1 MNHYRIKMKFILAFF
16 ALFVFIVFSCTST
29 DRHDAHVKSKTIQRI
44 DGRAKLEEA
53 FVDSVRIGRSGFNKV
68 SIFKYRTED
77 SNYVDVKFYKKLGND
92 WKLIQELQ
100 CSKDGDLGCDPKFAD
115 FNQDGR
121 MDLTIVTAV
130 AARGANQVRR
140 LFIYDEKRNR
150 LINMKNSEDYPNM
163 EYNSELN
170 CIDSWMFHGGVSTVF
185 VRIIGD
191 SLKEFAWVS
200 LMDKLV
206 VYETDKNGE
215 SNKIF
220 EDASINI
227 DDFGFQRFKN
237 YKPWKIYK
245 D

>member
-1 MNHYRIKMKFILAFF
+1 MNPRMKMKFILVFF
-16 ALFVFIVFSCTST
+16 ALIVFIVFSCNSIE
-29 DRHDAHVKSKTIQRI
+29 RHDSQVKSKTIKSI
-44 DGRAKLEEA
+44 DRRAKLEEA
-53 FVDSVRIGRSGFNKV
+53 FVDSVRIGRSGFHKV
-68 SIFKYRTED
+68 SIFNYRTED

-92 WKLIQELQ
+92 WKLIQEMQ

-130 AARGANQVRR
+130 AARGANDCRR

-150 LINMKNSEDYPNM
+150 LMNMKNSEDYPNM
-163 EYNSELN
+163 QYNSELN

-185 VRIIGD
+185 VRINGD
-191 SLKEFAWVS
+191 SLEEFAMVS

-220 EDASINI
+220 EDTHLNI
-227 DDFGFQRFKN
+227 DNFGYQRFKN

>member
-1 MNHYRIKMKFILAFF
+1 MNHYLIKMKFIPAFF
-16 ALFVFIVFSCTST
+16 ALIVFIVFSCTSRE
-29 DRHDAHVKSKTIQRI
+29 RHDSHEKSKAIQRI
-44 DGRAKLEEA
+44 DRRAKLEEA

-77 SNYVDVKFYKKLGND
+77 SNYVEVKFYKKLGND
-92 WKLIQELQ
+92 WKLIQEVQ

-121 MDLTIVTAV
+121 
-130 AARGANQVRR
+130 
-140 LFIYDEKRNR
+140 
-150 LINMKNSEDYPNM
+150 
-163 EYNSELN
+163 
-170 CIDSWMFHGGVSTVF
+170 
-185 VRIIGD
+185 D

>member
-1 MNHYRIKMKFILAFF
+1 MII
-16 ALFVFIVFSCTST
+16 FIVLSCTFIE
-29 DRHDAHVKSKTIQRI
+29 RHDAHVKSKNIQRI
-44 DGRAKLEEA
+44 DRRAKLEEA

-68 SIFKYRTED
+68 SIFKFRTED
-77 SNYVDVKFYKKLGND
+77 SNYVEVKFYKKLGKH
-92 WKLIQELQ
+92 WEFIQEMQ
-100 CSKDGDLGCDPKFAD
+100 CSKDGDLSCDPKFAD

-121 MDLTIVTAV
+121 IDLTIVTAV

-163 EYNSELN
+163 QYNSELN

-191 SLKEFAWVS
+191 SLKEFAMVS

-220 EDASINI
+220 EDTLLNI
-227 DDFGFQRFKN
+227 VNFGYQRFKN